1 MKKPKKLLLTS
12 VFCTGMLSLSA
23 CGKPQSVYGPPQT
36 EPETTVTEAE
46 TEAVTEA
53 TTEAATEATTAAVTE
68 ATTEET
74 TDTTTVTEQEDAEP
88 SVSNLETK
96 PTAPAMVYGP
106 PVIDEAPET
115 IPGSRTPSLVY
126 GPPQAYEQ

>member
-46 TEAVTEA
+46 TEAE
-53 TTEAATEATTAAVTE
+53 TEAATEATTAAVTE
-68 ATTEET
+68 ATTEEA
-74 TDTTTVTEQEDAEP
+74 TDTTTETTVTEQEDAEP